1 MNAVEL
7 IRADHERF
15 RAWFRDYQQAVAGS
29 DQQQQIAREV
39 LPMLDAHSR
48 MEEEIF
54 YPALRGLEEADE
66 MLAEAKEEHTV
77 QKNLVAGL
85 KGSKKPDVEFQ
96 ARFKVLS
103 EYTEHHIQEE
113 ESEMLP
119 KAAELGK
126 EKLQELGQKMEERKM
141 ALMGGGDGK
150 AKPAAKAKK

>member
-54 YPALRGLEEADE
+54 YPALRTSGDTQAQARI
-66 MLAEAKEEHTV
+66 AESYEEHRL
-77 QKNLVAGL
+77 QDALVTELLMMAPGTEQFAA
-85 KGSKKPDVEFQ
+85 K
-96 ARFKVLS
+96 FKVVMETS
-103 EYTEHHIQEE
+103 ELHMQEE
-113 ESEMLP
+113 ERQTLP
-119 KAAELGK
+119 QAERLLGDQ
-126 EKLQELGQKMEERKM
+126 LDRLGQEM
-141 ALMGGGDGK
+141 AARREQVL
-150 AKPAAKAKK
+150 AAVR